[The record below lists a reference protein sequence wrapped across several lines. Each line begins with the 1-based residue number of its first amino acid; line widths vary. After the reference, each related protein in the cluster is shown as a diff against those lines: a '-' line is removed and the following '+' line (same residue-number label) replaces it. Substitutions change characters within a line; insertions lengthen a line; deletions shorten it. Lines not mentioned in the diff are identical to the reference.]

1 MKTSVAL
8 ALLAGFSFAS
18 NIVSYTGNSGVSQED
33 ADKAAISGVAKQII
47 ANVVTSEKVVIRDV
61 TTKNRS
67 VSNEEYSLSQKI
79 QSDLTLKWVKVKAL
93 PKENGK
99 FISRATIDID
109 AVTSNLELRLNEL
122 RGEIA
127 ELEVSAKEALA
138 SRMYKKAS
146 DDLVSAIPKIYAYN
160 EVLDELVKFVPLKK
174 SLKLNHSFHKIEKEL
189 IAELNTVK
197 VKVLES
203 TAKLDKASFCF
214 NVAVEDSYGPLA
226 DFPLSVYQKKQKL
239 TSRLTLSDGTASFEI
254 SKFEKSKKEIM
265 LSVVADFPE
274 GLLAKSGLNQGTAF
288 NYGFDDSEK
297 SAVLID
303 EKKYN
308 MPCNYSNSICMVV
321 KERLKKNGIEIDDTD
336 EKLPKLSLLYESSE
350 QSSMTVMSTK
360 IVTYNFSVTLEGDG
374 ISFYKQLTGAGK
386 NETEAF
392 AKAAKKLKISNE

>member
-1 MKTSVAL
+1 MKTAVVL
-8 ALLAGFSFAS
+8 ALFAGFSFAS
-18 NIVSYTGNSGVSQED
+18 NIVSYIGNSKVSQED
-33 ADKAAISGVAKQII
+33 ADNAAISGVAKQIV
-47 ANVVTSEKVVIRDV
+47 ADVATSEKVVVRDV
-61 TTKNRS
+61 TTKNKS
-67 VSNEEYSLSQKI
+67 YSNEEYSSSQRV

-99 FISRATIDID
+99 FVSKATIDID
-109 AVTSNLELRLNEL
+109 AVASNLELRLNEL
-122 RGEIA
+122 CGEIA
-127 ELEVSAKEALA
+127 ELELSAKEALA
-138 SRMYKKAS
+138 SRLYKKAS
-146 DDLVSAIPKIYAYN
+146 DDLVNAIPKIFNYN

-174 SLKLNHSFHKIEKEL
+174 SLKLNHSFHEIEKEL
-189 IAELNTVK
+189 IAKLNTIK
-197 VKVLES
+197 IRIQES
-203 TAKLDKASFCF
+203 TAKLDKAAFSF
-214 NVAVEDSYGPLA
+214 NVAVEDSYGTVS
-226 DFPLSVYQKKQKL
+226 DFPLSVYQKKLKL
-239 TSRLTLSDGTASFEI
+239 TSKQTLSDGTVSFEI
-254 SKFEKSKKEIM
+254 SKFKMSKKGIM

-274 GLLAKSGLNQGTAF
+274 GLLAKSGLNQGTVF

-336 EKLPKLSLLYESSE
+336 EKLPKISFLYESNE

-386 NETEAF
+386 NEAEAF
-392 AKAAKKLKISNE
+392 AKAAKNLKILK